1 VAELTAKKVV
11 KTKGKREKLQSATYV
26 ETGDVLEYAVVYS
39 NRGRKA
45 VSALVATLPI
55 PVGMTYIE
63 DSAVPAKVEA
73 SIDGQSFYPVPLL
86 WDVRTHKLLTK
97 QESLAVISEHVPV
110 ANYRALR
117 WQMPMLK
124 PKGDF
129 TARARVSLVTA
140 TPK

>member
-1 VAELTAKKVV
+1 
-11 KTKGKREKLQSATYV
+11 
-26 ETGDVLEYAVVYS
+26 
-39 NRGRKA
+39 
-45 VSALVATLPI
+45 
-55 PVGMTYIE
+55 
-63 DSAVPAKVEA
+63 VEA
-73 SIDGQSFYPVPLL
+73 SVDNQSFYPVPLL
-86 WDVRTHKLLTK
+86 WDARTHKLLSPE
-97 QESLAVISEHVPV
+97 ESMAPDVISEYVPV